1 MKQTFKTTPE
11 IPEVC
16 PHCYFGRIQPG
27 KRSFAARTN
36 GKPVMVPDFPAWICD
51 VCGFTIYDP
60 VSLTNLQRLLT
71 NPAKPYVSRPAPKT
85 PKTKPAKT
93 HPQTDQPA

>member
-1 MKQTFKTTPE
+1 MKRTTKTLPE

-16 PHCYFGRIQPG
+16 PHCYFGRIKPG

-60 VSLTNLQRLLT
+60 ASLLNLQRLLT
-71 NPAKPYVSRPAPKT
+71 NPTKLSFTHPAPKNT
-85 PKTKPAKT
+85 DPLSANSQ
-93 HPQTDQPA
+93 PQTDQPA

>member
-1 MKQTFKTTPE
+1 MKRINKSYSE

-16 PHCYFGRIQPG
+16 PHCYFGRIKPG
-27 KRSFAARTN
+27 KRSFSARTN

-60 VSLTNLQRLLT
+60 TSLLNLQRLLT
-71 NPAKPYVSRPAPKT
+71 NPSKPGFNRPAPKST
-85 PKTKPAKT
+85 ESLSTQSQT
-93 HPQTDQPA
+93 QTDQPA

>member
-1 MKQTFKTTPE
+1 MNRTTKPLPE

-27 KRSFAARTN
+27 KRSFISRVDGTRL
-36 GKPVMVPDFPAWICD
+36 VVPDFPAWICD

-60 VSLTNLQRLLT
+60 TSLLNLQRLLT
-71 NPAKPYVSRPAPKT
+71 SPSKPYYHRSASKPSE
-85 PKTKPAKT
+85 TKPAKSQS
-93 HPQTDQPA
+93 QTDQPA